1 MTVVID
7 NGSGFSKIGFAGKDQ
22 PLSVFPTL
30 IGYPNPPTFI
40 STFKSVPKEY
50 YIGKEAINL
59 YDDLRIIT
67 PLECGRITDWDSL
80 EKIWHHN
87 FYNDLQINPLEHP
100 ILLTE
105 SHPSILHHERER
117 IAEIMFE
124 TFGVPGLY
132 RVNQEVLALYGTG
145 RATGLVVGMGD
156 GNTNIAPINEGFVLR
171 SPIPTINITGR
182 DITSYLGHLFN
193 RKGYNFSES
202 AEYRILREIKEQFC
216 YLTLDPEKRRRLI
229 EKNPEMERVY
239 PLQSGEPLLV
249 GSECFL
255 APEVLFNPTLIGRD
269 DPPLHEA
276 IHSTI
281 QSCDIDMRQRL
292 YSNIILV
299 GGSSLI
305 PGLKVRLHLELWR
318 HVPEDYKNEIRI
330 ITPPEPQYIAWL
342 GGSVLGSLKNFG
354 RLMIQKREYQE
365 YGPSVVRRMT

>member
-7 NGSGFSKIGFAGKDQ
+7 NGSGFSKIGLAGTDQ

-30 IGYPNPPTFI
+30 IGYPNPATFI

-50 YIGKEAINL
+50 YIGKEAVNL

-67 PLECGRITDWDSL
+67 PLECGRITDWDAL
-80 EKIWHHN
+80 EKIWHHT
-87 FYNDLQINPLEHP
+87 FYNDLQINPSEHP
-100 ILLTE
+100 VLLTE
-105 SHPSILHHERER
+105 SYPSILHHERER

-124 TFGVPGLY
+124 IFGVPGLY

-145 RATGLVVGMGD
+145 QATGLVVGMGD
-156 GNTNIAPINEGFVLR
+156 GNTNIVPINEGFVHR
-171 SPIPTINITGR
+171 PTTRIINVTGQ
-182 DITSYLGHLFN
+182 DITNYLGHLLSK
-193 RKGYNFSES
+193 KGYNFSEP

-216 YLTLDPEKRRRLI
+216 YLTLDPEKRRRLM
-229 EKNPEMERVY
+229 EKNSGMERVY
-239 PLQSGEPLLV
+239 PLQSGEPLLI

-276 IHSTI
+276 IHSAI
-281 QSCDIDMRQRL
+281 QSCDIDMRQEL

-305 PGLKVRLHLELWR
+305 PGLKERLHLELQR
-318 HVPEDYKNEIRI
+318 HIPAGYELRVV
-330 ITPPEPQYIAWL
+330 TPPERQYIAWI
-342 GGSVLGSLKNFG
+342 GGSILGSLNNFV
-354 RLMIQKREYQE
+354 RLMVQRREYQE
-365 YGPSVVRRMT
+365 QGPSVIRRII